1 MLVID
6 ADETLEI
13 PTRFKMPR
21 LTADSYDIEV
31 RCGTLTYARKQ
42 LLRNSLPWRYD
53 DGILHEHPR
62 CDQARSEEFPPVLGS
77 YRTATVLD
85 PGIRRAAFATP
96 RRLRKPFATSR
107 TTPDTCFISHRRIC
121 F

>member
-1 MLVID
+1 LTSPTIDEAVALARGRADYVLVID

-53 DGILHEHPR
+53 GILHEHPR
-62 CDQARSEEFPPVLGS
+62 CDQAHSEHFL
-77 YRTATVLD
+77 
-85 PGIRRAAFATP
+85 PGA
-96 RRLRKPFATSR
+96 
-107 TTPDTCFISHRRIC
+107 
-121 F
+121 